1 MSLVIEVP
9 DVLDHRGFE
18 QLLVDLNEATKT
30 ERERVLLNAKH
41 VRWTS
46 PYGLIGLL
54 AAGRVARDRTG
65 LAPRI
70 EAPDSREVRGYWE
83 RMDFWHVAHEV
94 YDLEPVS
101 TRSHGASDALLEI
114 TAIRSHHDVHA
125 VVERVRERA
134 ATILESRLHYPK
146 PSVVQFSVML
156 SEVCQN
162 IIEHAEADGWVCA
175 QTYNY
180 RERLGRDVLMLA
192 VMDVGIG
199 FEGSLAAEHA
209 RRYGEAWSAATAL
222 EAALLYG
229 ESRFRDPGRGQGL
242 QAIRRQVERWDG
254 ELAIR
259 SGDAMIAS
267 PVPEWDDLPTVQRGL
282 ESFPG
287 AQILVVMPA
296 RAEAERG

>member
-1 MSLVIEVP
+1 MSRVIEVP
-9 DVLDHRGFE
+9 EVLDHKGFE
-18 QLLVDLNEATKT
+18 ELIGELNGAVGPESVRLVF
-30 ERERVLLNAKH
+30 NARH

-54 AAGRVARDRTG
+54 AAGRVARERTG

-70 EAPDSREVRGYWE
+70 EAPDNRDVRSYWE
-83 RMDFWHVAHEV
+83 RMDFWAVAHEV
-94 YDLEPVS
+94 YDLEPVA

-114 TAIRSHHDVHA
+114 TPIRSHHDVHA

-134 ATILESRLHYPK
+134 SAILLNRLHYPR
-146 PSVVQFSVML
+146 PAVIQFSVLL

-180 RERLGRDVLMLA
+180 RERLGREVVMVA

-199 FEGSLAAEHA
+199 FEGSLSSEHS
-209 RRYGEAWSAATAL
+209 RRHGERWSPATAL
-222 EAALLYG
+222 ERALLHG
-229 ESRFRDPGRGQGL
+229 ESRYRDPGRGQGL
-242 QAIRRQVERWDG
+242 QAIHRQVERWQG

-267 PVPEWDDLPTVQRGL
+267 PTQSWGDLAPMQEGL
-282 ESFPG
+282 EIFPG

-296 RAEAERG
+296 RVEAD

>member
-1 MSLVIEVP
+1 MSRVIEVP
-9 DVLDHRGFE
+9 EVLDHKGFE
-18 QLLVDLNEATKT
+18 ELVAELNRAPVGEAA
-30 ERERVLLNAKH
+30 RFLFNAKH

-54 AAGRVARDRTG
+54 ATGSVARERSG

-70 EAPDSREVRGYWE
+70 EVPDNREVRSYWE
-83 RMDFWHVAHEV
+83 RMDFWRVAHEV
-94 YDLEPVS
+94 YDLEPVA
-101 TRSHGASDALLEI
+101 TRSHGMSDALLEI
-114 TAIRSHHDVHA
+114 TPIRSHHDVHA

-134 ATILESRLHYPK
+134 STILLSKLHYPK
-146 PSVVQFSVML
+146 PAVIQFSVLL

-180 RERLGRDVLMLA
+180 RERLGRDVVMLA

-199 FEGSLAAEHA
+199 FEGSLSSEHS
-209 RRYGEAWSAATAL
+209 RRHGERWSPAMAL
-222 EAALLYG
+222 ERALLHG
-229 ESRFRDPGRGQGL
+229 ESRYRDPGRGQGL
-242 QAIRRQVERWDG
+242 QAIHRQVERWAG

-267 PVPEWDDLPTVQRGL
+267 PTQPWGDLAPMQTGL
-282 ESFPG
+282 EIFPG

-296 RAEAERG
+296 RLEAD

>member
-1 MSLVIEVP
+1 MSPVIEVP
-9 DVLDHRGFE
+9 EVLDHKGFE
-18 QLLVDLNEATKT
+18 ELVGTVNAATADAEA
-30 ERERVLLNAKH
+30 RIVFNAKH

-54 AAGRVARDRTG
+54 AAGRVARERTG

-70 EAPDSREVRGYWE
+70 EAPDSREVRSYWE
-83 RMDFWHVAHEV
+83 RMEFWHVAHEV
-94 YDLEPVS
+94 YDLEPVV
-101 TRSHGASDALLEI
+101 TRSHAATDTLLEI
-114 TAIRSHHDVHA
+114 TPIRSHHDVHA

-134 ATILESRLHYPK
+134 STILLNRLRYPR
-146 PSVVQFSVML
+146 PSVIQFSVLL

-162 IIEHAEADGWVCA
+162 IIEHAQSDGWVCA

-180 RERLGRDVLMLA
+180 RERLGREVVQLA

-199 FEGSLAAEHA
+199 FEGSLGSEHS
-209 RRYGEAWSAATAL
+209 RRHGERWSAGMAL
-222 EAALLYG
+222 EAALLHG
-229 ESRFRDPGRGQGL
+229 ESRHRDPGRGQGL
-242 QAIRRQVERWDG
+242 QAIRRQVQRWEG

-267 PVPEWDDLPTVQRGL
+267 PRQDWGDLADMRTGL
-282 ESFPG
+282 EIFPG

-296 RAEAERG
+296 RLEAE

>member
-1 MSLVIEVP
+1 MSRVIEVP
-9 DVLDHRGFE
+9 DVLEHKGFE
-18 QLLVDLNEATKT
+18 ALTAEVNRATEGESARLLF
-30 ERERVLLNAKH
+30 NAKH

-70 EAPDSREVRGYWE
+70 EAPDSREVRSYWE
-83 RMDFWHVAHEV
+83 RMDFWRVAHEV
-94 YDLEPVS
+94 YDLEPVA
-101 TRSHGASDALLEI
+101 TRSHGLSDALLEI
-114 TAIRSHHDVHA
+114 TPIRSHHDVHA

-134 ATILESRLHYPK
+134 VAILQSRLRYPK
-146 PSVVQFSVML
+146 PAVIQFSVLL

-180 RERLGRDVLMLA
+180 RERLGREVVMLA

-199 FEGSLAAEHA
+199 FEGSLAAEHS
-209 RRYGEAWSAATAL
+209 RRHGERWSAGMAL
-222 EAALLYG
+222 EAALLHG
-229 ESRFRDPGRGQGL
+229 ESRYSDPGRGQGL
-242 QAIRRQVERWDG
+242 QAIRRQVERWQG

-267 PVPEWDDLPTVQRGL
+267 PTQSWGDLPPLRTGL
-282 ESFPG
+282 EIFPG

-296 RAEAERG
+296 RLETD

>member
-1 MSLVIEVP
+1 MSRVIDVP
-9 DVLDHRGFE
+9 EVLDHKGFE
-18 QLLVDLNEATKT
+18 DLVLDLNRVTGGAEA
-30 ERERVLLNAKH
+30 RVLFNAKH

-65 LAPRI
+65 LSPRI
-70 EAPDSREVRGYWE
+70 EAPDSRDVRSYWE
-83 RMDFWHVAHEV
+83 RMDFWQVAHEV
-94 YDLEPVS
+94 YDLEPVA

-114 TAIRSHHDVHA
+114 TPIRSHHDVHT

-134 ATILESRLHYPK
+134 ATILHTKLHYPK
-146 PSVVQFSVML
+146 PAVIQFSVLL

-175 QTYNY
+175 QTYHY
-180 RERLGRDVLMLA
+180 RERLGRDVVMLA

-199 FEGSLAAEHA
+199 FEGSLAAEHS
-209 RRYGEAWSAATAL
+209 RRHGERWSAGMAL
-222 EAALLYG
+222 EAALLHG
-229 ESRFRDPGRGQGL
+229 ESRHRDPGRGQGL
-242 QAIRRQVERWDG
+242 QAIRRQVERWQG

-267 PVPEWDDLPTVQRGL
+267 PTQVWGDLAAMQRGL
-282 ESFPG
+282 EIFPG

-296 RAEAERG
+296 RSEAE